1 MDRLVCV
8 CCESHGRNFSSVM
21 FYGSCNID
29 KKTCMYWYCTA
40 LDEDMT
46 VVIKKISFSCV
57 VYLGPA
63 TRERFL
69 LRCANILLLCI
80 GVART
85 YVIHGIQTWIV
96 KSP

>member
-1 MDRLVCV
+1 
-8 CCESHGRNFSSVM
+8 
-21 FYGSCNID
+21 
-29 KKTCMYWYCTA
+29 MYWYCTA

-80 GVART
+80 GVMRT
-85 YVIHGIQTWIV
+85 YVIHGIQKWIV
-96 KSP
+96 KSPQYVSIECRIVLGTCHSLFAKLSCKQLR

>member
-1 MDRLVCV
+1 
-8 CCESHGRNFSSVM
+8 M

-69 LRCANILLLCI
+69 L
-80 GVART
+80 T
-85 YVIHGIQTWIV
+85 
-96 KSP
+96 